1 MNDEGLADMSTA
13 DLLSLIVHYILFHG
27 TPIANR
33 ESKQGQQNIDVW
45 NRIANIVQ
53 DRIGEEEAEGNVA
66 VNLDLMIIKTFL
78 YKHNIITLDED
89 LIDKYTGLKD
99 QVHE

>member
-1 MNDEGLADMSTA
+1 MNDEGLADTSTP

-27 TPIANR
+27 TPIANK

-45 NRIANIVQ
+45 NRIASIVQ
-53 DRIGEEEAEGNVA
+53 DRIGEEAEGNVA

-89 LIDKYTGLKD
+89 LIDKYTVLKD
-99 QVHE
+99 QVHS